1 MDAIYKRKD
10 VFVEIDDTVEIDE
23 TVETNA
29 EIDDL
34 VEAAFAAFRNGH
46 VDAEDQA
53 DTVGF
58 AVSGTFIAHGKLTV
72 AEKVELILELLANRA
87 VIFDW
92 TVPQL
97 ARLFGIS
104 PGSVYRATKPRSRKP
119 DAPLATAGRA
129 PEPPPRLEFAKRVS
143 PEVLFDTAVAAV
155 D

>member
-1 MDAIYKRKD
+1 MNVHVYRKAAN
-10 VFVEIDDTVEIDE
+10 VE
-23 TVETNA
+23 TVENNA

-34 VEAAFAAFRNGH
+34 EAAFDAIRNGH
-46 VDAEDQA
+46 VDDVDDQA
-53 DTVGF
+53 ATVGF
-58 AVSGTFIAHGKLTV
+58 AVSGTFLAHGKLTV

-104 PGSVYRATKPRSRKP
+104 PGAVYRATKPRSRKP
-119 DAPLATAGRA
+119 EDVMTKAWNAADPVA
-129 PEPPPRLEFAKRVS
+129 RLEFAKRIS
-143 PEVLFDTAVAAV
+143 PEALFDTAVAAV